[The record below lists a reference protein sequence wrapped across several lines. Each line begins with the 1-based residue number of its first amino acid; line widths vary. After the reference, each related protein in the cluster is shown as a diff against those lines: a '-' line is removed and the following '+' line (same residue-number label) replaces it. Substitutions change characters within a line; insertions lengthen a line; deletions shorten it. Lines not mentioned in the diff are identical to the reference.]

1 LACQKQ
7 RSPALCGNFW
17 LPFSLLLL
25 LDKQK
30 KEKKSLLSS
39 RKASCSSFLKGDNP
53 HTFML
58 FYICIMKKG
67 STIIAG
73 LIILF
78 LGCTNDE
85 NPTGTNQNNTAKD
98 TPTIARKK
106 TIVFFGNSLTAGYGL
121 TPSEAFPAIIQQKID
136 SLGLLYQ
143 VINAGVS
150 GETSAGGNTRIDWI
164 LQQPMDIFI
173 LELGANDGLRGI
185 TLSETKK
192 NLQAIIDKV
201 KAKNSATKLIL
212 AGMQIPPNMGQAY
225 TTEFRNIFTDLSK
238 KNEMTLIPFLL
249 KGVGGE
255 TNLNQADGIH
265 PTAEGHRIVADN
277 VWKELQKL
285 L

>member
-1 LACQKQ
+1 
-7 RSPALCGNFW
+7 
-17 LPFSLLLL
+17 
-25 LDKQK
+25 
-30 KEKKSLLSS
+30 
-39 RKASCSSFLKGDNP
+39 
-53 HTFML
+53 
-58 FYICIMKKG
+58 MKKG
-67 STIIAG
+67 SIFIAS

-78 LGCTNDE
+78 SGCTNNE
-85 NPTGTNQNNTAKD
+85 KHAESNQNNIAKD
-98 TPTIARKK
+98 SVTIVKKK

-136 SLGLLYQ
+136 SLGLPYQ

-150 GETSAGGNTRIDWI
+150 GETSSGGNTRIEWI
-164 LQQPMDIFI
+164 LRETVDIFV

-185 TLSETKK
+185 QLSETKK
-192 NLQAIIDKV
+192 NLQSIIVKV
-201 KAKNSATKLIL
+201 KAKYPAAKLVL

-225 TTEFRNIFTDLSK
+225 ATEFRNVFTDLST
-238 KNEMTLIPFLL
+238 KNETTLIPFLL
-249 KGVGGE
+249 EGVGGE